1 MQVYAVGSRIYKLG
15 ENSFRYISPPRMSAV
30 VNSYN
35 TPDFADQLT
44 LHDIPESVY
53 NHELWSKFLSAST
66 AMQTQVGFG
75 SAIEYIFRQDPENYN
90 VTFTLQLWPTEEDF
104 NNAQTTHSEVYSN
117 LRATRDAL
125 FADLGL
131 GIEIKK
137 SIIEIDPVTVSELG
151 VPELRAIFDSMA

>member
-15 ENSFRYISPPRMSAV
+15 QDSFRYISPPRMSAV

-35 TPDFADQLT
+35 TPEFAAQLE
-44 LHDIPESVY
+44 LHDVPESVY

-66 AMQTQVGFG
+66 ALQTQVGFG
-75 SAIEYIFRQDPENYN
+75 SVVEYIFRQDPENDN
-90 VTFTLQLWPTEEDF
+90 VTYTLQIWPTEQDF
-104 NNAQTTHSEVYSN
+104 NNAQTTYSDVYSS
-117 LRATRDAL
+117 LQSARSAL

-137 SIIEIDPVTVSELG
+137 SVIEIDPVTVTESG